1 MSAFTRARARR
12 LRHLVIVTVM
22 LIVII
27 MMVALRDALTLVLKE
42 EVVPRKLLLL
52 IQLALILVDT
62 GTERIWITTERDI
75 EVFEELV
82 AASEKG
88 FRGIRAS
95 VN

>member
-1 MSAFTRARARR
+1 
-12 LRHLVIVTVM
+12 M

>member
-1 MSAFTRARARR
+1 
-12 LRHLVIVTVM
+12 
-22 LIVII
+22 